1 MVNLF
6 FKTKI
11 PPTDNNLSNINFDD
25 TAEISL
31 VIFTAEESE
40 WMLAVYCGVISLFLF
55 PLNTRV
61 KCHFLSVS
69 GRKDVSMYHHP
80 PPTSLCDHLTLDN
93 IFYTDLR
100 DKNNSP
106 CFDPLHL
113 F

>member
-1 MVNLF
+1 MINLF
-6 FKTKI
+6 FKSKI

-69 GRKDVSMYHHP
+69 KRKDVSSS
-80 PPTSLCDHLTLDN
+80 TSRLPLWSFN
-93 IFYTDLR
+93 IKDYLYTGLR
-100 DKNNSP
+100 DKNSSP
-106 CFDPLHL
+106 YFDPLHL
-113 F
+113 VLS